1 MSSHPTS
8 LKPGAGQRCVRQKV
22 CVPTQVSPK
31 KSSFYLNINND
42 ARFWPTRAPEDL
54 LWVKMLNCCAIFPI
68 LGSSVTGHRFFL
80 LLFFLNQFEQYIN
93 AAYDSYTVDEI
104 SQNYVSGWLA
114 GRPGESLDCG
124 WTPVDLSLSQ
134 TDELSLNA
142 NLKAL
147 KRWEMGRLTCR
158 SECQLTSSLL
168 LPPPCHPFLHTV
180 KADPQR
186 LMKGN

>member
-1 MSSHPTS
+1 MKKSKCLHIPPHWSQVQGKDVS
-8 LKPGAGQRCVRQKV
+8 DKKYE
-22 CVPTQVSPK
+22 VSPQ

-68 LGSSVTGHRFFL
+68 LGSSGTGHKFVGSIYFF
-80 LLFFLNQFEQYIN
+80 FFKSYMD
-93 AAYDSYTVDEI
+93 AASYTVDEI
-104 SQNYVSGWLA
+104 PQNYVSGWLA

-124 WTPVDLSLSQ
+124 WTPVDLSLYQ

-147 KRWEMGRLTCR
+147 KRWEMGRLTCS
-158 SECQLTSSLL
+158 SECQLTSSFL